1 MVLENDLESLD
12 NGLEDINEDLFRDD
26 YLLDEDASG
35 SGLQSAWTRMKY
47 WFYRNKLKW
56 TNNGIVIN
64 EGKDNRS
71 NANLRRGIPLYEL
84 DANGQPIDTGFEDE
98 FALGTGSFSKVPWKL
113 ILRVLFG
120 LLVFTVFLILV
131 INITKS
137 NRTIKVLSHFGN
149 PDFDPYVKYFNGT
162 HEFFPLTI
170 VISLDGFHPSLISK
184 RNTPFLHSLYTLD
197 YDTGMNITSTPFM
210 IPSFPTETFPNH
222 WTLVTG
228 QYPIH
233 HGIVSNVFWDSDL
246 SEEFH
251 PGVLDPRIWNSNV
264 SEPIWQTVQTAFDS
278 DMSFKAATHMWPGS
292 DVNYTKYN
300 EKKLLP
306 EHKKPIAI
314 ERTPYYFDEFNA
326 KESLPKKLSNI
337 MKYVD
342 MDALDERPQLILGYV
357 PNVDAFGHKHG
368 FPAESDY
375 YYEEF
380 TKTLS
385 EVDTFLQGLVES
397 LRERNITDFTNL
409 VIVSDHGMSN
419 IMVPSNVVVWEDILN
434 EKLRKDYVSHAYLE
448 GPMMAI
454 SLKDSTEINEVYHE
468 LKSSIDEEKYKVYV
482 NGNFPEEWNFN
493 DRRNH
498 HMASIW
504 IVPEPGYAVMK
515 KAQLKKAGK
524 DDHKDKNEEQVF
536 TIGSHGYNNSAVDM
550 RSIFIG
556 MGPYF
561 PQGYIEPFQNTE
573 IYDLLCDIC
582 GVAEKDR
589 NSNDGSGVVMQQL
602 REPENS
608 DEVEITDDFEYL
620 SSVFGKAS
628 TYNIIWGGY
637 PDEEE
642 HEAQEDDED
651 NGDAEDN
658 DNDNDNDDDDDD
670 DAKEIAAVSTSSLT
684 TTLPMTTS
692 TPSTTSTLLSGTL
705 PSSRGSSI
713 RASATTSAAGNLF
726 QEIIS
731 DAKELIDDIID
742 GIDDLI
748 DSNT

>member
-12 NGLEDINEDLFRDD
+12 NGLEDTNEDLFRDD

-47 WFYRNKLKW
+47 WFYRNRLKW
-56 TNNGIVIN
+56 TNNRIVIN

-71 NANLRRGIPLYEL
+71 NADLRRGIPLYEL
-84 DANGQPIDTGFEDE
+84 DANGQPIDTSFEDENE
-98 FALGTGSFSKVPWKL
+98 FALGTGLSSKVPWKL

-120 LLVFTVFLILV
+120 ILVFTVFLILV

-137 NRTIKVLSHFGN
+137 DRPIKVLSHFGN

-184 RNTPFLHSLYTLD
+184 RNTPFLHGLYTLD
-197 YDTGMNITSTPFM
+197 YDAGMNITSTPFM

-306 EHKKPIAI
+306 ENKKPIAI

-326 KESLPKKLSNI
+326 KEPLPKKLSKI

-342 MDALDERPQLILGYV
+342 MDALNERPQLILGYV

-380 TKTLS
+380 TKTLG

-397 LRERNITDFTNL
+397 LQERNITDFTNL

-419 IMVPSNVVVWEDILN
+419 IMVPSNVVVWEDILD

-454 SLKDSTEINEVYHE
+454 FLKDSTEINEVYHE
-468 LKSSIDEEKYKVYV
+468 LKSSLDENKYKVYV

-493 DRRNH
+493 DRKNH

-515 KAQLKKAGK
+515 KAQLKKAEK

-536 TIGSHGYNNSAVDM
+536 TIGSHGYDNSAIDM
-550 RSIFIG
+550 RSVFIG

-589 NSNDGSGVVMQQL
+589 NANDGTGVVMQQL
-602 REPENS
+602 RKPESS

-628 TYNIIWGGY
+628 TYNIVWGGY
-637 PDEEE
+637 PGEEE
-642 HEAQEDDED
+642 HEDEEDTE
-651 NGDAEDN
+651 
-658 DNDNDNDDDDDD
+658 
-670 DAKEIAAVSTSSLT
+670 EIAAVSSSSSTTS
-684 TTLPMTTS
+684 LPMTTS
-692 TPSTTSTLLSGTL
+692 TPSTTSILPSGTL
-705 PSSRGSSI
+705 SSSRSGSMQ
-713 RASATTSAAGNLF
+713 ASTTVSAAGNLF
-726 QEIIS
+726 QEIIG
-731 DAKELIDDIID
+731 DAKELIDDLID
-742 GIDDLI
+742 SIDDLI